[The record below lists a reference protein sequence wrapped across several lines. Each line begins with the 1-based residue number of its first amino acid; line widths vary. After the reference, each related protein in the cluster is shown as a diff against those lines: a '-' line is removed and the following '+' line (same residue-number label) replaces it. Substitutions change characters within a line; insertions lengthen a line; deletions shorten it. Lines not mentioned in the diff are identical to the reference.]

1 MCLLT
6 FRFVPFI
13 VYIYHVLGLLDAVI
27 AVPWIIQIG
36 YVQALPL
43 LLELS
48 IEQGIMDGVL
58 SFSNACLKLTRK
70 C

>member
-1 MCLLT
+1 M
-6 FRFVPFI
+6 
-13 VYIYHVLGLLDAVI
+13 LGLLDSVI

-58 SFSNACLKLTRK
+58 SFSTAMFEINS
-70 C
+70 